1 MLRSCSW
8 TFLTYTDTRA
18 RLKEVMDR
26 VSQDKTPVLVTRQ
39 KGEAIVMVA
48 LSDWRA
54 MEETAH
60 LLSSPANA
68 ERLRRSIAQLDA
80 GKGVERDLPES

>member
-1 MLRSCSW
+1 MDV
-8 TFLTYTDTRA
+8 LTYTETRA

-26 VSQDKTPVLVTRQ
+26 VSEDKAPVLVTRQ
-39 KGEAIVMVA
+39 NGEAIVMVA
-48 LSDWRA
+48 LSDWQA

-68 ERLRRSIAQLDA
+68 ARLRRSIAQLDA
-80 GKGVERDLPES
+80 GEGAERELAEA

>member
-1 MLRSCSW
+1 MDVFS
-8 TFLTYTDTRA
+8 YTAARA

-26 VSQDKTPVLVTRQ
+26 VSDDKAPVLVTRQ
-39 KGEAIVMVA
+39 NGEAVVMVS

-54 MEETAH
+54 LEDSVH

-68 ERLRRSIAQLDA
+68 ERLRRSIAQLEA
-80 GKGVERDLPES
+80 GEGAEHEPSPA